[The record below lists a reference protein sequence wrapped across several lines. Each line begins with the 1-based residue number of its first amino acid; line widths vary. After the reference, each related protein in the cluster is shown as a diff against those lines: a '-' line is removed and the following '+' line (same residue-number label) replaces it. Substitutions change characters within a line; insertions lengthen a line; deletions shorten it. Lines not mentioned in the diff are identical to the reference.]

1 MASFDTPTFNQQPGR
16 PPIQLQLRDDIP
28 VDIPQNPQVFE
39 TKFKPQVRRTYQDEP
54 KVEKKVE
61 VIGELDEGPIFREAA
76 KPAEIQIPQAPV
88 SISISDDISGEEVN
102 GVFTKVNGQKSDLF

>member
-39 TKFKPQVRRTYQDEP
+39 TKFKPQVRRNFQEEP
-54 KVEKKVE
+54 KSEDTSVE
-61 VIGELDEGPIFREAA
+61 VVGGLDDGPLFRETARTSEI
-76 KPAEIQIPQAPV
+76 KIPAVPV
-88 SISISDDISGEEVN
+88 SISDDISGEEVN
-102 GVFTKVNGQKSDLF
+102 GVFAEVNSQKSSLF

>member
-1 MASFDTPTFNQQPGR
+1 VPNFDTPTFNQQPGR

-39 TKFKPQVRRTYQDEP
+39 TKFKPQVRRTYQDDA

-61 VIGELDEGPIFREAA
+61 VVGELDEGPIFRETP
-76 KPAEIQIPQAPV
+76 KPAEIQIPQAAV
-88 SISISDDISGEEVN
+88 SISDEISGEEVN
-102 GVFTKVNGQKSDLF
+102 GVFAEVNGQKSNLF